1 MLRVCLRTFF
11 FNKSTIQ
18 TKHLRLIPTT
28 NNTTITTKYLKN
40 IYTILLFVCFPFLFS
55 QAQKET
61 VDLDS
66 CSNGKFTQYFYL
78 QGSISSEGCLFK
90 KKPVGLWKSFYETGD
105 LKSSGVRNGDKL
117 EGKWSFYYLNS
128 EISKIINYKN
138 SYKDGEETTYSYQG
152 VLLIKSN
159 WTLNKKEGEEQRFY
173 ENGELKRI
181 IFYTEDLKDGKSI
194 RYSQGGR
201 IIGFTTYKKGVIYS
215 TESFNRY
222 NKKNK
227 KTGLWKEFYEKL
239 KIKEEGPF
247 TDGLRHGIFRYYD
260 LKGNLEEIINFKF
273 GIKIEDEESINT
285 INVIRSYHDNG
296 KVFQETIY
304 LNGKKNGV
312 SREFNTKGDIIGGGE
327 YKEGELVAIGIT
339 KQTGEKEG
347 KWIFLYNNQEKKAEG
362 EFINGFKEGEWIYYF
377 ITGEVEQKGFYKKG
391 ELDKEWSWWAIS
403 GERLRTENYNYG
415 MQDGYFLEKNI
426 QGQTL
431 LKGVYKNG
439 LKEGFWIY
447 HVNDHREEGNF
458 INGEFEGEW
467 RHWYSDNKPKF
478 EGKYSFGQPEGEH
491 KYYFYN
497 GSINYYGS
505 YESGV
510 KHGKW
515 HHFNDEGVIQYLY
528 KYKYGE
534 LIKVDGRR
542 VSKTKKYSRP

>member
-1 MLRVCLRTFF
+1 M
-11 FNKSTIQ
+11 NKHT
-18 TKHLRLIPTT
+18 LIPST
-28 NNTTITTKYLKN
+28 NTSINITKYLKN
-40 IYTILLFVCFPFLFS
+40 IYTILLFVCFPFLFC

-61 VDLDS
+61 VDLAS

-78 QGSISSEGCLFK
+78 EGSVSSEGCLFN
-90 KKPVGLWKSFYETGD
+90 KKPVGVWKSFYETGD

-117 EGKWSFYYLNS
+117 EGKWTFYYLNL

-138 SYKDGEETTYSYQG
+138 GYKNGEETTYSDEG

-159 WTLNKKEGEEQRFY
+159 WILNKKEGEELRFFKK
-173 ENGELKRI
+173 GELKNI
-181 IFYTEDLKDGKSI
+181 IFYKEGLKDGKSI
-194 RYSQGGR
+194 KYSKEG
-201 IIGFTTYKKGVIYS
+201 IVIGFTTYKKGVIYS
-215 TESFNRY
+215 IEYFNRY
-222 NKKNK
+222 NKNNK
-227 KTGLWKEFYEKL
+227 KTGLWKEFYKKI

-260 LKGNLEEIINFKF
+260 IKGNLKEIINFKF
-273 GIKIEDEESINT
+273 GLKIEEEESINT

-304 LNGKKNGV
+304 LNGIKNGV
-312 SREFNTKGDIIGGGE
+312 NRKFNKKGDLIGGGE

-339 KQTGEKEG
+339 DKTGEKEG
-347 KWIFLYNNQEKKAEG
+347 KWMFLYLNKEKKSEG
-362 EFINGFKEGEWIYYF
+362 EFINGLKEGEWIYYF
-377 ITGEVEQKGFYKKG
+377 PTGEVEQRGFYKKG
-391 ELDKEWSWWAIS
+391 ELDKEWNWWAIS
-403 GERLRTENYNYG
+403 GEILRTENYNFG
-415 MQDGYFLEKNI
+415 VEEGEFLELNI

-431 LKGVYKNG
+431 LKGMYKNG
-439 LKEGFWIY
+439 LKDGFWIY
-447 HVNDHREEGNF
+447 HVNDHKEEGNF

-467 RHWYSDNKPKF
+467 KHWYSDNKLKF
-478 EGKYSFGQPEGEH
+478 EGKYSFGQPEGKH

-497 GSINYYGS
+497 GMINYYGS

-515 HHFNDEGVIQYLY
+515 HHFNDEGIIQDLY
-528 KYKYGE
+528 KYKFGE

>member
-1 MLRVCLRTFF
+1 M
-11 FNKSTIQ
+11 
-18 TKHLRLIPTT
+18 
-28 NNTTITTKYLKN
+28 
-40 IYTILLFVCFPFLFS
+40 
-55 QAQKET
+55 
-61 VDLDS
+61 
-66 CSNGKFTQYFYL
+66 
-78 QGSISSEGCLFK
+78 
-90 KKPVGLWKSFYETGD
+90 
-105 LKSSGVRNGDKL
+105 
-117 EGKWSFYYLNS
+117 
-128 EISKIINYKN
+128 
-138 SYKDGEETTYSYQG
+138 
-152 VLLIKSN
+152 
-159 WTLNKKEGEEQRFY
+159 
-173 ENGELKRI
+173 
-181 IFYTEDLKDGKSI
+181 
-194 RYSQGGR
+194 
-201 IIGFTTYKKGVIYS
+201 
-215 TESFNRY
+215 
-222 NKKNK
+222 
-227 KTGLWKEFYEKL
+227 
-239 KIKEEGPF
+239 
-247 TDGLRHGIFRYYD
+247 
-260 LKGNLEEIINFKF
+260 
-273 GIKIEDEESINT
+273 
-285 INVIRSYHDNG
+285 
-296 KVFQETIY
+296 
-304 LNGKKNGV
+304 
-312 SREFNTKGDIIGGGE
+312 
-327 YKEGELVAIGIT
+327 
-339 KQTGEKEG
+339 
-347 KWIFLYNNQEKKAEG
+347 
-362 EFINGFKEGEWIYYF
+362 
-377 ITGEVEQKGFYKKG
+377 
-391 ELDKEWSWWAIS
+391 DKEWSWWAIS